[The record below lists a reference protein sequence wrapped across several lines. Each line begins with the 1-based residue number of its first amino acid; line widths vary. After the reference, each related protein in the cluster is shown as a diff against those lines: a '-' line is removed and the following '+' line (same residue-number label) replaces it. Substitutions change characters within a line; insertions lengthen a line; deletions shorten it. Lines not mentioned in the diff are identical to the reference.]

1 MIPRASRPRY
11 GKFID
16 DSGPRSLSVLDCIA
30 QALKGPTAITLGGNH
45 ISIRDSDIGGDIK
58 VRDHVSGAAIDISN
72 TAVQSKSIITIGK
85 AVTNGT
91 YRIFGCWTC
100 VGNFNNITPVRDQQ
114 GTFSSAKG
122 MVRSK

>member
-1 MIPRASRPRY
+1 M
-11 GKFID
+11 
-16 DSGPRSLSVLDCIA
+16 SVLDCIA

-58 VRDHVSGAAIDISN
+58 VRDHSSGAAIDISN
-72 TAVQSKSIITIGK
+72 TVVQSKLIITIGK

-100 VGNFNNITPVRDQQ
+100 VGNFNNITPVQDQQ
-114 GTFSSAKG
+114 GTFSSDKG
-122 MVRSK
+122 MVSSK